1 MKNSKLKKILLGL
14 LKLLYYIAIAFV
26 CLIVGILIYYIIS
39 VQIHADDKDYKPG
52 ISIYTIV
59 SPSMTPEI
67 KVYDVVVNVK
77 VTDPE
82 KIEIGDIITFKSQ
95 AATSEGMT
103 ITHRVI
109 AREKLPDGTYE
120 YMTQGD
126 ANPEPDSSYVTFDN
140 VIGEKIL
147 IIPGLGK
154 VQFLIAN
161 KKSWLFLLLIPISI
175 YLIKE
180 IYKLIDLLG
189 LKKKVK
195 KVIDEPEEEPQID
208 HEKQEALKQQLRKEL
223 FGSEEKQSHPSDDEL
238 RELIDTITS
247 KTLAGDIKA
256 ASSLLGDLMATSIMD
271 KVDPSDELEEDDN
284 KEEKIAVIK
293 EEKVSIEDIKKLA
306 EKKDKAARAED
317 DDDDEEIKIVEVPD
331 KQKENKV
338 AEKLP
343 NADTDFYTRS
353 MDLSAEDFELDDDFK
368 EKKLPVAVKILIFLI
383 VVVIIAAVG
392 YFIWM
397 KQ

>member
-1 MKNSKLKKILLGL
+1 MRRMDRYKDESTEPKLTRSDQNKDLYESIGNNTRYTSFSDVTNANAIDISSKKNYNTREGYHQMKEYQEVVPTPRVKRELEEFKSLYRDKENRVYDINNVLEEARKNRTEKDELEEKRKLKNTSYNILSSLNTEEL
-14 LKLLYYIAIAFV
+14 
-26 CLIVGILIYYIIS
+26 
-39 VQIHADDKDYKPG
+39 
-52 ISIYTIV
+52 
-59 SPSMTPEI
+59 
-67 KVYDVVVNVK
+67 
-77 VTDPE
+77 E
-82 KIEIGDIITFKSQ
+82 KY
-95 AATSEGMT
+95 
-103 ITHRVI
+103 R
-109 AREKLPDGTYE
+109 
-120 YMTQGD
+120 
-126 ANPEPDSSYVTFDN
+126 
-140 VIGEKIL
+140 
-147 IIPGLGK
+147 
-154 VQFLIAN
+154 
-161 KKSWLFLLLIPISI
+161 
-175 YLIKE
+175 
-180 IYKLIDLLG
+180 
-189 LKKKVK
+189 
-195 KVIDEPEEEPQID
+195 
-208 HEKQEALKQQLRKEL
+208 QERK
-223 FGSEEKQSHPSDDEL
+223 EKQSHPSDDEL

-271 KVDPSDELEEDDN
+271 KVEPSDEFEEDDN
-284 KEEKIAVIK
+284 QEEKIAVIK

>member
-1 MKNSKLKKILLGL
+1 MRRMDRYKDESTEPKLTRSDQNKDLYESIGNNTRYTSFSDVTNANAIDISSKKNYNTREGYHQMKEYQEVVPTPRVKRELEEFKSLYRDKENRVYDINNVLEEARKNRTEKDELEEKRKLKNTSYNILSSLNTEEL
-14 LKLLYYIAIAFV
+14 
-26 CLIVGILIYYIIS
+26 
-39 VQIHADDKDYKPG
+39 
-52 ISIYTIV
+52 
-59 SPSMTPEI
+59 
-67 KVYDVVVNVK
+67 
-77 VTDPE
+77 E
-82 KIEIGDIITFKSQ
+82 KY
-95 AATSEGMT
+95 
-103 ITHRVI
+103 R
-109 AREKLPDGTYE
+109 
-120 YMTQGD
+120 
-126 ANPEPDSSYVTFDN
+126 
-140 VIGEKIL
+140 
-147 IIPGLGK
+147 
-154 VQFLIAN
+154 
-161 KKSWLFLLLIPISI
+161 
-175 YLIKE
+175 
-180 IYKLIDLLG
+180 
-189 LKKKVK
+189 
-195 KVIDEPEEEPQID
+195 
-208 HEKQEALKQQLRKEL
+208 QERK
-223 FGSEEKQSHPSDDEL
+223 EKQSHPSDDEL

-271 KVDPSDELEEDDN
+271 KVDPSDEFEEDDN

-353 MDLSAEDFELDDDFK
+353 MALSAEDFELDDDFK

>member
-1 MKNSKLKKILLGL
+1 MRRMDRYKDESTEPKLTRSDQNKDLYESIGNNTRYTSFSDVTNANAIDISSKKNYNTREGYHQMKEYQEVVPTPRVKRELEEFKSLYRDKENRVYDINNVLEEARKNRTEKDELEEKRKLKNTSYNILSSLNTEEL
-14 LKLLYYIAIAFV
+14 
-26 CLIVGILIYYIIS
+26 
-39 VQIHADDKDYKPG
+39 
-52 ISIYTIV
+52 
-59 SPSMTPEI
+59 
-67 KVYDVVVNVK
+67 
-77 VTDPE
+77 E
-82 KIEIGDIITFKSQ
+82 KY
-95 AATSEGMT
+95 
-103 ITHRVI
+103 R
-109 AREKLPDGTYE
+109 
-120 YMTQGD
+120 
-126 ANPEPDSSYVTFDN
+126 
-140 VIGEKIL
+140 
-147 IIPGLGK
+147 
-154 VQFLIAN
+154 
-161 KKSWLFLLLIPISI
+161 
-175 YLIKE
+175 
-180 IYKLIDLLG
+180 
-189 LKKKVK
+189 
-195 KVIDEPEEEPQID
+195 
-208 HEKQEALKQQLRKEL
+208 QERK
-223 FGSEEKQSHPSDDEL
+223 EKQSHPSDDEL

-271 KVDPSDELEEDDN
+271 KVDPSDEFEEDDN
-284 KEEKIAVIK
+284 QEEKIAVIK

-383 VVVIIAAVG
+383 VVVIIAAIG

>member
-1 MKNSKLKKILLGL
+1 MRRMDRYKDESTEPKLTRSDQNKDLYESIGNNTRYTSFSDVTNANAIDISSKKNYNTREGYHQMKEYQEVVPTPRVKRELEEFKSLYRDKENRVYDINNVLEEARKNRTEKDELEEKRKLKNTSYNILSSLNTEEL
-14 LKLLYYIAIAFV
+14 
-26 CLIVGILIYYIIS
+26 
-39 VQIHADDKDYKPG
+39 
-52 ISIYTIV
+52 
-59 SPSMTPEI
+59 
-67 KVYDVVVNVK
+67 
-77 VTDPE
+77 E
-82 KIEIGDIITFKSQ
+82 KY
-95 AATSEGMT
+95 
-103 ITHRVI
+103 R
-109 AREKLPDGTYE
+109 
-120 YMTQGD
+120 
-126 ANPEPDSSYVTFDN
+126 
-140 VIGEKIL
+140 
-147 IIPGLGK
+147 
-154 VQFLIAN
+154 
-161 KKSWLFLLLIPISI
+161 
-175 YLIKE
+175 
-180 IYKLIDLLG
+180 
-189 LKKKVK
+189 
-195 KVIDEPEEEPQID
+195 
-208 HEKQEALKQQLRKEL
+208 QERK
-223 FGSEEKQSHPSDDEL
+223 EKQSHPSDDEL

-271 KVDPSDELEEDDN
+271 KVDPSDEFEEDDN

-392 YFIWM
+392 YFIWI

>member
-1 MKNSKLKKILLGL
+1 MRRMDRYKDESTEPKLTRSDQNKDLYESIGNNTRYTSFSDVTNANAIDISSKKNYNTREGYHQMKEYQEVVPTPRVKRELEEFKSLYRDKENRVYDINNVLEEARKNRTEKDELEEKRKLKNTSYNILSSLNTEEL
-14 LKLLYYIAIAFV
+14 
-26 CLIVGILIYYIIS
+26 
-39 VQIHADDKDYKPG
+39 
-52 ISIYTIV
+52 
-59 SPSMTPEI
+59 
-67 KVYDVVVNVK
+67 
-77 VTDPE
+77 E
-82 KIEIGDIITFKSQ
+82 KY
-95 AATSEGMT
+95 
-103 ITHRVI
+103 R
-109 AREKLPDGTYE
+109 
-120 YMTQGD
+120 
-126 ANPEPDSSYVTFDN
+126 
-140 VIGEKIL
+140 
-147 IIPGLGK
+147 
-154 VQFLIAN
+154 
-161 KKSWLFLLLIPISI
+161 
-175 YLIKE
+175 
-180 IYKLIDLLG
+180 
-189 LKKKVK
+189 
-195 KVIDEPEEEPQID
+195 
-208 HEKQEALKQQLRKEL
+208 QERK
-223 FGSEEKQSHPSDDEL
+223 EKQSHPSDDEL

-271 KVDPSDELEEDDN
+271 KVDPSDEFEEDDN
-284 KEEKIAVIK
+284 QEEKIAVIK
-293 EEKVSIEDIKKLA
+293 EEKVSIEDIQKLA
-306 EKKDKAARAED
+306 EKKDKAARAEA